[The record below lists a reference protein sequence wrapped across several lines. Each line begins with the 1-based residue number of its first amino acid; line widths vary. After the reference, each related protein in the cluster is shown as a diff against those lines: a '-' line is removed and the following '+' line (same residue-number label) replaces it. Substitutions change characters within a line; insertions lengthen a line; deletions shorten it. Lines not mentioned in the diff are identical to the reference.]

1 MAMSSPGIPLRTS
14 EDADTVFNSSVFP
27 TSTADGDNI
36 SGVPL
41 VSDLELND
49 RRHSEGDGPLR
60 AASSTSKQ
68 GCRGTT
74 VDDLPDELMLEIFS
88 YVSFSENIKVLQNV
102 CTRWRILAQD
112 AHLWL
117 HEKYIVRQ
125 ETSEEEAIATFTAAP
140 QLRTVILDKEVSS
153 RVFEALSRSC
163 PHLTTLEMDFFQV
176 LTFSE
181 ADNLFVGCREIR
193 TLSISVRGLWAN
205 LRLLDAVA
213 RLAHLRVLHIQHVE
227 IADEVIPLHILAEGC
242 PHICDLRLGGSC
254 GLCYRIRDAE
264 YFISSHKC
272 VLKRL
277 RTRLTSVEGR
287 SIAPLLPAC
296 AEMLEHLE
304 LIDYDEISVEEATE
318 TLTALGKLHNLRCL
332 HFGTTKWEV
341 RHLVPAV
348 FKNGRLQK
356 LQQLQLSY
364 IVEEKTLCAVAEH
377 CPDLQ
382 ELELLRCEGHTDALF
397 EPLRRL
403 KKLETLKI
411 NYCQCLGGK
420 AMSYIAKLPAL
431 NALEF
436 SYIKFYKL
444 KPSVKCILEMSEL
457 RRLFLRECICWA
469 IPFDKFP
476 GRLVNLRELEI
487 DYCDGD
493 QDVLDRISAQ
503 MPDLRVKGTL
513 GALITDDSYEEGDY
527 VTDDSYEEGDYE

>member
-1 MAMSSPGIPLRTS
+1 MSSPGIPLRTS

-27 TSTADGDNI
+27 MSTADGDKI

-68 GCRGTT
+68 DCRGTT

-112 AHLWL
+112 AHLWF

-125 ETSEEEAIATFTAAP
+125 ETSEEEAIATFAAAP
-140 QLRTVILDKEVSS
+140 QLRSVILDKEVSP

-163 PHLTTLEMDFFQV
+163 PHLTTLEM
-176 LTFSE
+176 
-181 ADNLFVGCREIR
+181 NLFQMLTCSRDPHIVHFRE
-193 TLSISVRGLWAN
+193 GLQAN
-205 LRLLDAVA
+205 MRLLDAVA

-227 IADEVIPLHILAEGC
+227 IADEVIPLRILAEGC
-242 PHICDLRLGGSC
+242 PHICDSRLSGSC
-254 GLCYRIRDAE
+254 GLCYRIQDAE

-272 VLKRL
+272 VVKRL

-287 SIAPLLPAC
+287 
-296 AEMLEHLE
+296 
-304 LIDYDEISVEEATE
+304 
-318 TLTALGKLHNLRCL
+318 NR
-332 HFGTTKWEV
+332 
-341 RHLVPAV
+341 
-348 FKNGRLQK
+348 RLQK

-364 IVEEKTLCAVAEH
+364 IVEEKMVCAVAEH

-397 EPLRRL
+397 EPLHQL
-403 KKLETLKI
+403 KKLET
-411 NYCQCLGGK
+411 
-420 AMSYIAKLPAL
+420 
-431 NALEF
+431 
-436 SYIKFYKL
+436 
-444 KPSVKCILEMSEL
+444 
-457 RRLFLRECICWA
+457 
-469 IPFDKFP
+469 
-476 GRLVNLRELEI
+476 ELEI

-513 GALITDDSYEEGDY
+513 WAPITDDSYEEGDY